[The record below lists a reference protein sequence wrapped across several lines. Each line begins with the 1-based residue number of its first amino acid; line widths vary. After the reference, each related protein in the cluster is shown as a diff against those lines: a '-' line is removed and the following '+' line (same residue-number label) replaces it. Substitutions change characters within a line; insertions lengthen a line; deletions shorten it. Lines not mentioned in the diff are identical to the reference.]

1 MSGREYW
8 SEFHHDYAKNVSGP
22 LRYPL
27 RISLCDSTR
36 PIHSSPRR
44 LVVGG
49 LSSVTQQQID
59 QVEEIF
65 RLHPNF
71 ARARCVQLL
80 GHMVRSILEHADENN
95 SMKTLCQKHQPA
107 IICINGNWPP
117 FPPGF
122 WGLSRWLSLNR
133 AGRLIKETSPSNVSA
148 YYAEVQFDPPI

>member
-1 MSGREYW
+1 MLGSEYW
-8 SEFHHDYAKNVSGP
+8 SEFHQFHRRMFRDW
-22 LRYPL
+22 YPL

-36 PIHSSPRR
+36 PVHSSPRR
-44 LVVGG
+44 LVVRG
-49 LSSVTQQQID
+49 LSSVTKQQID

-80 GHMVRSILEHADENN
+80 GHMVQSILEHADENN
-95 SMKTLCQKHQPA
+95 SMQTLSQKHQPA

-133 AGRLIKETSPSNVSA
+133 AGRLVKETSPSNVSA
-148 YYAEVQFDPPI
+148 YHAEVQFDPPI